1 MGFFGI
7 FIAQRRLSLYNNGRE
22 PPIIASSSEV
32 KLPMR
37 RYPLWF
43 SLYGL
48 LVLFSILIFF
58 WLPVERRLLYAILA
72 VVLFA
77 FSLFLMIRSLKNE
90 WIHDRMHQT
99 IVELE
104 QSKTILIENI
114 PGMVY
119 RSGRIAITRCCLFQR
134 GVWK

>member
-1 MGFFGI
+1 
-7 FIAQRRLSLYNNGRE
+7 
-22 PPIIASSSEV
+22 
-32 KLPMR
+32 MR

-90 WIHDRMHQT
+90 WIHDRMHPT

-119 RSGRIAITRCCLFQR
+119 RCRADRDYTMLFVSE
-134 GVWK
+134 GSLEVTGYPLKICFTIVYYPLTT